1 MEKTRRE
8 ARLLGLGFLEFAE
21 SLLLPKWES
30 VED

>member
-8 ARLLGLGFLEFAE
+8 ARLLGLGFLEIAE
-21 SLLLPKWES
+21 PLILPKWES